1 MNSRRGFLIA
11 AAAPLVLACSA
22 RAAPLCAP
30 VKSLNGANV
39 CRAYIDSMKASQETD
54 LGSRDPRAIWVACVA
69 VVFALYDHI
78 VPQSRI
84 MAEAYGSL
92 DKVPVVAGLSVA
104 APLLRNWK
112 DEEGVDFRVS
122 FEPMF
127 DDGAG
132 RAFDAKPLF
141 GAIANGDP
149 LILIG
154 NDHSVVL
161 LGLAYAE
168 DKPERAVAG
177 FVLDP
182 KPMVGRRPLDRDE
195 LVPNSAGGELLL
207 ALRTKVE
214 KA

>member
-1 MNSRRGFLIA
+1 M
-11 AAAPLVLACSA
+11 
-22 RAAPLCAP
+22 
-30 VKSLNGANV
+30 NGANV

-69 VVFALYDHI
+69 VVFALYDHF

-92 DKVPVVAGLSVA
+92 DKVPVVAGISVA
-104 APLLRNWK
+104 APLMRRWK
-112 DEEGVDFRVS
+112 DEEGIDFRVS

-132 RAFDAKPLF
+132 DALDAKPLF
-141 GAIANGDP
+141 GAVANGDP

-154 NDHSVVL
+154 NDHPVVL

-207 ALRTKVE
+207 AVRTKIE
-214 KA
+214 KS